1 MALGV
6 VFLRN
11 HQDIYVYPYED
22 VYRSKLS
29 SGSETSTLDIG
40 REAVANSENR
50 GSLDDLSDYLPGL
63 FWR

>member
-1 MALGV
+1 MALGL

-22 VYRSKLS
+22 ACRSKLS
-29 SGSETSTLDIG
+29 SRTGTSTLDIG
-40 REAVANSENR
+40 REAGANSENR
-50 GSLDDLSDYLPGL
+50 RSLDDLSDYLPGL